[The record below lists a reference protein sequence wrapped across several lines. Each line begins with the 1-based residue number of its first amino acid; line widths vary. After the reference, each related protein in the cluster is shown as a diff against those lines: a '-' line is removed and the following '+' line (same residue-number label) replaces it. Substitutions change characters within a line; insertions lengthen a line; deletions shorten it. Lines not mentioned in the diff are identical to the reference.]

1 MSPGFVYEDL
11 ARGGIY
17 TKAELTS
24 WQEQISYGDLHEVIV
39 KTLTMGMCVGDGSC
53 RAAPSSPA
61 YHLQNLLDP
70 SKIMETIDP
79 IENLKGMVVD
89 NAVWISLLVLLIE
102 GLKFI
107 AFISSIFT
115 TLLQEGI
122 QGLLAILYILFCG
135 PRIASKRVIC
145 KGRALCKLPEDV
157 PLCPMERAPTSE
169 SNM

>member
-1 MSPGFVYEDL
+1 M
-11 ARGGIY
+11 
-17 TKAELTS
+17 
-24 WQEQISYGDLHEVIV
+24 GDV
-39 KTLTMGMCVGDGSC
+39 SC

-70 SKIMETIDP
+70 NKIIETINP
-79 IENLKGMVVD
+79 MEHMKNLIVD

-115 TLLQEGI
+115 TLLQEGV

-135 PRIASKRVIC
+135 PQIAS
-145 KGRALCKLPEDV
+145 E
-157 PLCPMERAPTSE
+157 
-169 SNM
+169 